1 MKILVSGH
9 HNPHFPT
16 ITEYIE
22 RAIQALGHEM
32 YAFEDRNHVVPGRI
46 RKRFNLLHQFDLNM
60 INRDIRSLAKVTKP
74 EIAVITGGHRI
85 SAETV
90 LDLRRRDIVSI
101 LWTIDAPRFFH
112 PIVAVAPFYDHIFCQ
127 GTEAI
132 ELLCAAGIKKARW
145 LPMAC
150 DPDCHHPL
158 QCSPEE
164 KIKYGHDVV
173 FVGSYYPGRAELLEH
188 LSELT
193 DCDLAIWGPGWD
205 ALPEASPLRK
215 RLKGRHTRP
224 EEWLKIYSASKI
236 ILSTHYHDPED
247 RFPVYQAS
255 PRVFEVLACGAFQ
268 LCDDQRDVF
277 ALFQDGRDLVKFTDG
292 GDLVAKVKY
301 FLAHPEERQ
310 AIAAQGRKTVLAR
323 HTYRHRIEELL
334 ARIGHGT

>member
-1 MKILVSGH
+1 MKILFSGH

-16 ITEYIE
+16 ITEYTE
-22 RAIQALGHEM
+22 RAIQGLGHEL
-32 YAFEDRNHVVPGRI
+32 YSFEDRKHIIPGRI
-46 RKRFNLLHQFDLNM
+46 RKRFNMLHRFDLNM
-60 INRDIRSLAKVTKP
+60 INRSIRSLAKFTKP
-74 EIAVITGGHRI
+74 EIAIITGGHRI
-85 SAETV
+85 SSETICY
-90 LDLRRRDIVSI
+90 LKRQGIVCI
-101 LWTIDAPRFFH
+101 LWTIDPPRVFQ

-132 ELLCAAGIKKARW
+132 ELLCSAGIKNARW

-150 DPDCHHPL
+150 DPDCHHL
-158 QCSPEE
+158 LKCSPEE
-164 KIKYGHDVV
+164 KITYCSDVV
-173 FVGSYYPGRAELLEH
+173 FVGSYYPGRAELIED

-205 ALPEASPLRK
+205 ALPKTSPLQK
-215 RLKGRHTRP
+215 CLKGRHTRP

-236 ILSTHYHDPED
+236 ILSTHYHDSED

-255 PRVFEVLACGAFQ
+255 PRVFEILACGAFQ

-292 GDLVAKVKY
+292 DDLVAKVKY
-301 FLAHPEERQ
+301 FLAHPEERN

-323 HTYRHRIEELL
+323 HTYLHRIEELL
-334 ARIGHGT
+334 AGIGHGT